1 MRITAIIN
9 NVPKDVQN
17 GKYDGWFMV
26 VRRDENNASL
36 WYYGI
41 YEDDQ
46 KAMDVAVKIGNGIVV
61 QIGEVDG

>member
-1 MRITAIIN
+1 MKITAIIN
-9 NVPKDVQN
+9 NVPKSVQS

-26 VRRDENNASL
+26 VRRDEDNASL

-46 KAMDVAVKIGNGIVV
+46 KAVDVAVEIGNGIVV

>member
-9 NVPKDVQN
+9 NVPKSVQS

-26 VRRDENNASL
+26 ARRDESNASL
-36 WYYGI
+36 WYYGV

-46 KAMDVAVKIGNGIVV
+46 QAVDVAVEIGNGIVV
-61 QIGEVDG
+61 QIGGEE